1 MERLFA
7 KKRSWELCSHIFH
20 QSYSI
25 SEVFSP
31 RIPKCCSFSTGS
43 LKEVNPL
50 PATKKTAQSATKEL
64 TKVLLD
70 PPTNCCMSGC
80 SNCVWIAYAENL
92 AKLSVEGGE
101 QAIKIIEQHVSD
113 PCLKAFL
120 LTELRMRR

>member
-1 MERLFA
+1 MERFLA
-7 KKRSWELCSHIFH
+7 RKRPWELFSHIFH
-20 QSYSI
+20 QSHSV

-31 RIPKCCSFSTGS
+31 RIPKCCSFSTGDS
-43 LKEVNPL
+43 KEPL
-50 PATKKTAQSATKEL
+50 SPTKKAAQNANKEL

-120 LTELRMRR
+120 LTELRMCR